1 MAKRLMRKIVLM
13 GDGAVGKTSLIRK
26 FVQDEFSDEYLV
38 TFGTKV
44 TKKVL
49 TYGDVELTLLI
60 WDILGQRKHTHLH
73 AAYFQ
78 GASGAIVV
86 SDVSR
91 KDTLKSMGEWL
102 TSFREVAGNKAA
114 GYLANKYGLPNASF
128 GEDELEAYAKKVKAS
143 HFMTSAKTGM
153 NVELAFNAMGE
164 LMLGKR

>member
-1 MAKRLMRKIVLM
+1 MRKIVLL

-44 TKKVL
+44 TKKVI
-49 TYGDVELTLLI
+49 TYDDTELTLLI

-91 KDTLKSMGEWL
+91 KVTLKSMDEWL
-102 TSFREVAGNKAA
+102 TSFREVAGNKPTV
-114 GYLANKYGLPNASF
+114 YLANKYDIPNASF
-128 GEDELEAYAKKVKAS
+128 GEDELEAVAKKLKAP

-153 NVELAFNAMGE
+153 NVELAFTTMGE
-164 LMLGKR
+164 MMLDKKKKK